1 MNTNVTSHDALVDNY
16 LQAVSQAMAGV
27 PAYRRD
33 ELLQDLREHIAAGR
47 AEFGDDE
54 TEAQVRS
61 LLDQLGDPAEVADEA
76 RIDAPLEPL
85 DRPFDR
91 RFDRSFD
98 RPFDRGAPRPP
109 APPLQLQPSKRVGA
123 AVWVLI
129 ALGLCAMLCVGALLV
144 GLFAFAR
151 GSQAPAENKATPAVS
166 VEVPSPARS

>member
-16 LQAVSQAMAGV
+16 LRAVSQAMAGV

-76 RIDAPLEPL
+76 RIDAPFEAT
-85 DRPFDR
+85 
-91 RFDRSFD
+91 
-98 RPFDRGAPRPP
+98 APRPP

-129 ALGLCAMLCVGALLV
+129 ALGLCTMLCVGALLV

-151 GSQAPAENKATPAVS
+151 GTGPDGKTTPPDSKATPAVS
-166 VEVPSPARS
+166 LEVPSPARS

>member
-16 LQAVSQAMAGV
+16 LHAVGQAMAGV

-47 AEFGDDE
+47 AEFGDGE

-76 RIDAPLEPL
+76 RIDAPFDTDAPL
-85 DRPFDR
+85 QPVERT
-91 RFDRSFD
+91 
-98 RPFDRGAPRPP
+98 APRPP

-123 AVWVLI
+123 AIWVLI
-129 ALGLCAMLCVGALLV
+129 ALGLCAMLCVGALLI
-144 GLFAFAR
+144 GLFVVAR
-151 GSQAPAENKATPAVS
+151 SPAPDNSKATPVGS
-166 VEVPSPARS
+166 LEVPSPARS

>member
-16 LQAVSQAMAGV
+16 LRAVGQAMAGV

-76 RIDAPLEPL
+76 RIDAPFET
-85 DRPFDR
+85 
-91 RFDRSFD
+91 
-98 RPFDRGAPRPP
+98 AVPRPP
-109 APPLQLQPSKRVGA
+109 APPLQLQPSRRVGA

-144 GLFAFAR
+144 GLFAVAR
-151 GSQAPAENKATPAVS
+151 GTAPHSKVTPAAS
-166 VEVPSPARS
+166 LEVPSPARS

>member
-16 LQAVSQAMAGV
+16 LRAVSQAMAGV

-76 RIDAPLEPL
+76 RIDAPFEPL

-91 RFDRSFD
+91 T
-98 RPFDRGAPRPP
+98 APRPA

-151 GSQAPAENKATPAVS
+151 GTATDGNATPPDSKATPAVS
-166 VEVPSPARS
+166 VEAPSPARS

>member
-16 LQAVSQAMAGV
+16 LRAVGDAMAGV

-76 RIDAPLEPL
+76 RIDAPFE
-85 DRPFDR
+85 
-91 RFDRSFD
+91 SFE
-98 RPFDRGAPRPP
+98 RAGSRPP
-109 APPLQLQPSKRVGA
+109 APPMQLQPSKRVGA
-123 AVWVLI
+123 GTRRRI
-129 ALGLCAMLCVGALLV
+129 PCTRLGCTIRSCAT
-144 GLFAFAR
+144 R
-151 GSQAPAENKATPAVS
+151 EATSCLPIS
-166 VEVPSPARS
+166 LTFSPRSNSSTS